1 MKLLIY
7 DHDGQL
13 VELEDVSAKTLMLG
27 IRDAGL
33 NLTAQC
39 GGCASCGTCHVYV
52 DNAWQAKLKP
62 PSELEDAM
70 LDVVE
75 ERRESSRLSCQ
86 IELTKDLDG
95 LTVTLAPGSAFE

>member
-1 MKLLIY
+1 MKLLV
-7 DHDGQL
+7 HDQKGRP
-13 VELEDVSAKTLMLG
+13 VELSDVTAKTLMQA

-52 DNAWQAKLKP
+52 DDAWSAKLKP
-62 PSELEDAM
+62 AGELEDAM

-86 IELTKDLDG
+86 IELAEHLDG
-95 LTVTLAPGSAFE
+95 LVVTLAPGSGFE